1 MIYCESTITTQNGVS
16 TIDSPILLYR
26 GDREIEVVFTII
38 QNKFKFASGDNLILR
53 FDAHYGQLVID
64 RPDDEFIVSD
74 ISRCEEGKIKF
85 TITKEMIDELVEV
98 GYYSIQIRLF
108 NEDKSSRITLPLVEN
123 ALEVKEPMIAED
135 DIIPSEIEFAY
146 KDEELTVSGVNVAYN
161 SLNEDLMIEG
171 LTVREDVSK
180 INGYNLK
187 DAKARQELINKQDE
201 LISGSNIKTI
211 NGQSILGNGDI
222 TINEGENVDLS
233 EYVTKEELNNKA
245 YLTSV
250 PSEYITESELN
261 AKGYLTEHQ
270 DISHLA
276 TESFV
281 RNEIANAQLGGDANV
296 DLSGYATKD
305 ELNAKADVDDIPTN
319 ISQLT
324 NDAGYITSI
333 PSEYITETELN
344 NKGYLTEHQNISHLA
359 TKTELFSKNY
369 NDLINKPTIPTS
381 TSQLTNDNNY
391 ATVSQI
397 PSIPTSL
404 PANGGNSNTV
414 NGFSIWCG
422 TQVEYDSIGTKS
434 DTTIYLIKE

>member
-161 SLNEDLMIEG
+161 SLNEDLIIEG
-171 LTVREDVSK
+171 LTVGEDVSK

-222 TINEGENVDLS
+222 TINKGENVDLS
-233 EYVTKEELNNKA
+233 EYVTKEELNNKG

-261 AKGYLTEHQ
+261 A
-270 DISHLA
+270 
-276 TESFV
+276 
-281 RNEIANAQLGGDANV
+281 
-296 DLSGYATKD
+296 
-305 ELNAKADVDDIPTN
+305 
-319 ISQLT
+319 
-324 NDAGYITSI
+324 
-333 PSEYITETELN
+333 
-344 NKGYLTEHQNISHLA
+344 KGYLTEHQNISHLA

-422 TQVEYDSIGTKS
+422 TQGEYDSIDTKS

>member
-108 NEDKSSRITLPLVEN
+108 NQDKSSRITLPLVEN

-171 LTVREDVSK
+171 LTVGQDVSK

-233 EYVTKEELNNKA
+233 EYVTKEELNN
-245 YLTSV
+245 
-250 PSEYITESELN
+250 
-261 AKGYLTEHQ
+261 KGYLTEHQ

-333 PSEYITETELN
+333 PSEYITET
-344 NKGYLTEHQNISHLA
+344 
-359 TKTELFSKNY
+359 
-369 NDLINKPTIPTS
+369 
-381 TSQLTNDNNY
+381 
-391 ATVSQI
+391 
-397 PSIPTSL
+397 
-404 PANGGNSNTV
+404 
-414 NGFSIWCG
+414 
-422 TQVEYDSIGTKS
+422 
-434 DTTIYLIKE
+434 